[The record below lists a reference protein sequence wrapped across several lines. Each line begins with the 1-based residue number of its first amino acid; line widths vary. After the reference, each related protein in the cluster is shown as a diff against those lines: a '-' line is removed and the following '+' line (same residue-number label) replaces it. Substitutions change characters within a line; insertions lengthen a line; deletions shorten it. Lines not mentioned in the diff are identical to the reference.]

1 MKARDR
7 ARGGRC
13 LISANR
19 GGIESRASASCW
31 GRSCEGR
38 LLSQSPVAPPARPAE
53 ARSAETGR
61 QASAGLAPVLLLS
74 AAGSGILARPALS
87 KDKAI
92 GSLFRRHAEKV
103 TAKITSFCASS
114 QREEINMDPAP
125 QNRS

>member
-7 ARGGRC
+7 ARRGRC
-13 LISANR
+13 LTSANR
-19 GGIESRASASCW
+19 GGIESRASASYR

-61 QASAGLAPVLLLS
+61 QAFARLAPVLLLS

-87 KDKAI
+87 QDPAI
-92 GSLFRRHAEKV
+92 GSLF
-103 TAKITSFCASS
+103 
-114 QREEINMDPAP
+114 QRDAGKS
-125 QNRS
+125 NREDHQFLRQLAARG